1 MDASECLNSSVKD
14 KNDQTDGQSSSPM
27 APTDVQFGQGATRAW
42 ALSPGRVIA
51 SKLPLVSPIS
61 DRKSRHPLV
70 LRTKRPEVRVLSGG
84 PSNHPRQSEV
94 IRICNSAGLASS
106 ACYTVRTP
114 PGVAEPGETSLGQ
127 RPFWRFT
134 RLFSPRPVPAAVAAF
149 PPLSG

>member
-1 MDASECLNSSVKD
+1 MGLVARKGDCIK
-14 KNDQTDGQSSSPM
+14 
-27 APTDVQFGQGATRAW
+27 
-42 ALSPGRVIA
+42 IA
-51 SKLPLVSPIS
+51 SGFTHQRPEITSP
-61 DRKSRHPLV
+61 PCP
-70 LRTKRPEVRVLSGG
+70 RTKRPEVRVLSGG

-127 RPFWRFT
+127 RPLWRFT

-149 PPLSG
+149 PRCPAEAVPASSLFARASRRVTRGLSQRQ